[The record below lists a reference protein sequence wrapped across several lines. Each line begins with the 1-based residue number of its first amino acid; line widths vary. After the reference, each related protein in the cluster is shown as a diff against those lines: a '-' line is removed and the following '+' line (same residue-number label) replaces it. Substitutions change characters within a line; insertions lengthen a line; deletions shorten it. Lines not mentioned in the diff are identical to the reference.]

1 MNQPGAVTY
10 RSLLDDATQLLY
22 DISDTPRIDA
32 EVLMQHAIEQ
42 PMAWLIAYGDSIA
55 SSKHIED
62 FFSMI
67 AERQTGKPI
76 AYITGSRE
84 FWTLNLR
91 VNEHVLIPRPDTE
104 TLVENALS
112 VLDKNDELSI
122 LDLGT
127 GSGAIALSIAKE
139 RPNSSVLALDAH
151 QAALDVAQ
159 DNAKRHALSNVKF
172 LLSDWYSALNNKSS
186 ELSIEEPHF
195 DLIASNPPYI
205 DATDEHLQQ
214 GDLRFEPNTALVAN
228 NDGLSDI
235 EHIIRN
241 AKKFLKRD
249 AYLIIEH
256 GYNQQAAVAQL
267 FEHNGFQN
275 IVCHQDINHLP
286 RCTIGQI
293 YG

>member
-1 MNQPGAVTY
+1 MNQSGAVTY

-32 EVLMQHAIEQ
+32 EALMQHAIEQ

-55 SSKHIED
+55 SSEHTEN

-112 VLDKNDELSI
+112 VLDSNDALSI

-159 DNAKRHALSNVKF
+159 DNAKRNVLTNVQF
-172 LLSDWYSALNNKSS
+172 LLSDWYSALDNKSS
-186 ELSIEEPHF
+186 ELSINEPRF

-205 DATDEHLQQ
+205 DAADEHLSR
-214 GDLRFEPNTALVAN
+214 GDLRFEPSTALIAN

-241 AKKFLKRD
+241 AKKFLKRN

-256 GYNQQAAVAQL
+256 GYNQQAVVAQL

-293 YG
+293 DG